1 MGMEYLKLKRAKHIR
16 ENLEMK
22 RNVDMENKRMR
33 KVSVIKEIL
42 KII

>member
-1 MGMEYLKLKRAKHIR
+1 MEYLKPKMAKHIK

-22 RNVDMENKRMR
+22 RNVDMENKQIR
-33 KVSVIKEIL
+33 KVSAIKEIL